1 MGAHFEAKAVEEMR
15 RIGELLP
22 LDRYVMIHDI
32 GGKEERRGQM
42 MINRGKKERI
52 GALFDGNLAVKV
64 GVQ

>member
-1 MGAHFEAKAVEEMR
+1 MR

-52 GALFDGNLAVKV
+52 CALFDGNLAMKV
-64 GVQ
+64 GMQ